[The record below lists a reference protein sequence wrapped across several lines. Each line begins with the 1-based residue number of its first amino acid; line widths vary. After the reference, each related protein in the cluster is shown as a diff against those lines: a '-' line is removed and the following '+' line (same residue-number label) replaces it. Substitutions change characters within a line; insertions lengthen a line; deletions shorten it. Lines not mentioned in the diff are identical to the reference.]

1 MPNRN
6 NNTNVSDDSFTWP
19 PPPSPEDEFFEDG
32 ITDEELLAAEEAL
45 GIIEDGP
52 EPNVTTVTSPDDEF
66 RVRLSQED
74 LERFRRAT
82 ENSSNRRIIT
92 ISGGP
97 SIRFTNPLAD
107 FYSTGTDTPKT
118 EVTTDPETVVTLR
131 NGNKAKFKDCANIN
145 GKYYLKTDKEI
156 TLDYFEPERYVFKG
170 DCNTINATFDDN
182 GYIINK
188 IDFYD
193 PRWTKRN
200 TLVEVRD
207 GKMHV
212 MSDYNALPKQY
223 YTECISS
230 NIWYHNSIADKNVDT
245 QKRMKIR
252 ARKATNIYKPS
263 PFKHNLKKDYEM
275 GIKSPSFIKTEGK
288 RYTYGIEM
296 ETISGKLPQYLD
308 DSLNYL
314 AIRDGSLKD
323 EDGEEYGYEYVT
335 GVLIGDT
342 GLLQTKKLC
351 NALTKYCIVNKKCGL
366 HQHTGGVVFTNE
378 LVVYLYK
385 LHMIIEKQIFNMMPI
400 SRRNNEYCK
409 KLKKFDFS
417 FKESDFND
425 PNKYKSKIDQF
436 YAEIYTYVSAT
447 GELPSAKANKK
458 TQHPLGAKCQYNH
471 STARYCWINFV
482 PAMFDTRG
490 GGNKS
495 KTLENRIHQGTTN
508 FTKVKY
514 WTLINM
520 GLMWYAENYGKEI
533 ALNDEISLQHIME
546 LAYPKQFREIND
558 YIELRSAKFN
568 YDSEAKNKQNEL
580 SDYNEIVEDSDL
592 TFKSI

>member
-45 GIIEDGP
+45 GIIEAGS

-82 ENSSNRRIIT
+82 ENSSNRRTIT

-118 EVTTDPETVVTLR
+118 EVTTDPETEVTLR

-156 TLDYFEPERYVFKG
+156 TLDYFEPERYVHKG
-170 DCNTINATFDDN
+170 DCSSLNATFDDN

-495 KTLENRIHQGTTN
+495 KTLN
-508 FTKVKY
+508 
-514 WTLINM
+514 
-520 GLMWYAENYGKEI
+520 
-533 ALNDEISLQHIME
+533 
-546 LAYPKQFREIND
+546 
-558 YIELRSAKFN
+558 
-568 YDSEAKNKQNEL
+568 
-580 SDYNEIVEDSDL
+580 
-592 TFKSI
+592 